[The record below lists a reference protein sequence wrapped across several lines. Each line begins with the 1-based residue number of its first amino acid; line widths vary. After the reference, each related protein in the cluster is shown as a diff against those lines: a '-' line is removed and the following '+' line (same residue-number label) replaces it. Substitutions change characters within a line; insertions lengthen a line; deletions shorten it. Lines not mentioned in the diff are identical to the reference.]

1 MAAADQIKSLIKSYA
16 EDDEHRFFAT
26 AMQIAASE
34 ARQGHT
40 LIAQE
45 LKQLIEKARKEK
57 SVAFLD
63 TPKTVSISAPKRE
76 LKELIEVFKPRI
88 DLSDMVLAPVVE
100 EALSKLIKEQK
111 NWELLKKHNLSPRRK
126 LLLTGLPGTG
136 KTMTAQA
143 IAGELGLSVYIIRLD
158 GLMSKYLGESI
169 AKLRLIFDAM
179 EEHRAVYLFDE
190 FDSIGSHR
198 DKGQDIGEIK
208 RVLNS
213 FLINIEKDQSNSIIV
228 AATNLPE
235 SLDKALFRRFDDV
248 VNYPL
253 PNVEQIT
260 STIKK
265 ATKGFSFIKKPNY
278 IKLAE
283 LAVGLNYSEIA
294 KACEEAIKEM
304 ILSGSLKLDS
314 LEIQKSI
321 AKKAPLKHGEAES
334 QKTYQT

>member
-16 EDDEHRFFAT
+16 EDDENRFFAT

-40 LIAQE
+40 QVAQE
-45 LKQLIEKARKEK
+45 LKKLIEKAKKDK
-57 SVAFLD
+57 STAFLES
-63 TPKTVSISAPKRE
+63 PKTISIYTPKRE
-76 LKELIEVFKPRI
+76 LKELIEIFKPRI
-88 DLSDMVLAPVVE
+88 DFRDMVLAPLVE
-100 EALSKLIKEQK
+100 EALSKLVHEQK

-169 AKLRLIFDAM
+169 AKLRIIFDAM
-179 EEHRAVYLFDE
+179 EQHRAVYLFDE

-213 FLINIEKDQSNSIIV
+213 FLINIENDNSNSIII

-235 SLDKALFRRFDDV
+235 SLDKALFRRFDDII
-248 VNYPL
+248 NYPL
-253 PNVEQIT
+253 PNQKQI
-260 STIKK
+260 SETIKK
-265 ATKGFSFIKKPNY
+265 ATKGFSFSKRPNY
-278 IKLAE
+278 NNLSKLAE
-283 LAVGLNYSEIA
+283 GLNYSEIT

-304 ILSGSLKLDS
+304 ILSGSNKLNVLEVEKS
-314 LEIQKSI
+314 LS
-321 AKKAPLKHGEAES
+321 KKALIKNAQTES
-334 QKTYQT
+334 TKTH